1 MKVVVVGG
9 TGLIGSQVVAL
20 LRGQGHD
27 AVPAAPNTGVNTL
40 TGEGL
45 AEALE
50 GADVVVDVSNSPS
63 FADADVLSFFTTST
77 TNVLAAEQTAG
88 VGHHVALSIVGA
100 DRAPQSGYLRAK
112 VAQEGLIKASPVP
125 WTIVRATQFFE
136 FLAAITDSATEDG
149 VVTLSTGAIQPMA
162 ATDVAVEVAE
172 VAMAPARNGTVEIA
186 GPERFH
192 LDELVR
198 GALAAAGDPRTVVSD
213 PSATYFGTPLD
224 ETTIVPVGDRA
235 ILAPTTLAG
244 WRAARAA
251 TAAR

>member
-1 MKVVVVGG
+1 MKVVVIGG
-9 TGLIGSQVVAL
+9 TGLIGSQVVSR
-20 LRGQGHD
+20 LREQGHE

-45 AEALE
+45 AEALA

-77 TNVLAAEQTAG
+77 TNVLAAEQAAG

-100 DRAPQSGYLRAK
+100 DRAPSSGYLRAK

-136 FLAAITDSATEDG
+136 FLAAIADSATQDG

-162 ATDVAVEVAE
+162 AQDVAAEVAD
-172 VAMAPARNGTVEIA
+172 VAMAPARNATVEIA

-213 PSATYFGTPLD
+213 PAATYFGTPLD
-224 ETTIVPVGDRA
+224 ETTIVPVGDDA
-235 ILAPTTLAG
+235 ILAPTTLSA
-244 WRAARAA
+244 WKEARAA
-251 TAAR
+251 AAAS